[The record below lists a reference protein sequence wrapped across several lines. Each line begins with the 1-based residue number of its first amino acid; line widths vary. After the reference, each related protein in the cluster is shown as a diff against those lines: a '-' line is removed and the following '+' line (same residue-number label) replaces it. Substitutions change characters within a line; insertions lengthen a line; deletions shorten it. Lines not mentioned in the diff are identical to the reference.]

1 MDTKDMLKAF
11 ALSQNINVKEV
22 DKFLSQFENVKTL
35 KELMGIPEPLREDI
49 DYITWVDDVIGDFI
63 SDEMCPDRNET
74 IKLERVVDI
83 LYDRIYYLLKDE
95 NPDLDIDEVGIEN
108 LTTENEDNKEELEG
122 YIVVAKSLV
131 KQNFNSVVYDW

>member
-35 KELMGIPEPLREDI
+35 KELRKTPKSIREDI
-49 DYITWVDDVIGDFI
+49 DYITWVKEPLKSFI
-63 SDEMCPDRNET
+63 EDEMWCERHMT
-74 IKLERVVDI
+74 IDLEDIVDC
-83 LYDRIYYLLKDE
+83 LYDRIYNLLDDE
-95 NPDLDIDEVGIEN
+95 NPDLDIDEVGVEN

-122 YIVVAKSLV
+122 FIAVAKSLV
-131 KQNFNSVVYDW
+131 DQSFNSVVYDW